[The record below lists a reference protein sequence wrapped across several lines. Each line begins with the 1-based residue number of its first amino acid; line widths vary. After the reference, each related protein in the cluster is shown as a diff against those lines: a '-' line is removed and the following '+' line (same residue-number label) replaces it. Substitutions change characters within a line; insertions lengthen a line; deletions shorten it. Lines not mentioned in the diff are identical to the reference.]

1 MDEETLKKLLKEC
14 SARVWWGEQQLKQR
28 QEVVASLE
36 QNGRDARSAIDV
48 LHRFE
53 KAHAGEVAELRR
65 LEKGLA
71 DLRRR

>member
-1 MDEETLKKLLKEC
+1 MDEETLKQLVKEF

-28 QEVVASLE
+28 QEVIASLE

-48 LHRFE
+48 LRRFE
-53 KAHAGEVAELRR
+53 KAHAGDVAELRR
-65 LEKGLA
+65 LEMGLA